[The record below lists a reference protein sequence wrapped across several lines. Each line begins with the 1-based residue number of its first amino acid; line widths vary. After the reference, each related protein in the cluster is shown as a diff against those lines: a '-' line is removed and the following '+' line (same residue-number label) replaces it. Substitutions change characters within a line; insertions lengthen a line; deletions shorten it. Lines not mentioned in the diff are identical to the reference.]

1 MRKSPDDKKSGWD
14 DDGSGWRRRVRRNA
28 QPWKL
33 GKPPRLSSMW
43 SCEGRKR
50 RCSSTISFFLSHIYR
65 LLLISHPFFNFFNF
79 LDFTSGIS
87 NGQTTVKGWARDCF
101 HEEEEEVIWQRH
113 HFRHDDV
120 SKPSIHIIT
129 LFCGMMMSKELANI
143 KFSMYINNVYSC
155 LNTLFQHAYL
165 IF

>member
-1 MRKSPDDKKSGWD
+1 MTWWWIRLEAEGEAQRAALEAREAAKAQLDVKLRRKEEE
-14 DDGSGWRRRVRRNA
+14 V
-28 QPWKL
+28 L
-33 GKPPRLSSMW
+33 VHH
-43 SCEGRKR
+43 
-50 RCSSTISFFLSHIYR
+50 FFLPLSH
-65 LLLISHPFFNFFNF
+65 LQTSLNLPPALWFFV

-113 HFRHDDV
+113 HFHHDDV